1 MTNPTTLVNDIH
13 THIDDLL
20 AKYDTLANDLPRE
33 FISIKLKQ
41 LQYLSY
47 KLRLLEY
54 TQSSTYLPK
63 HPSSPGECFTYKSV
77 PYPNALMIFSVR
89 AVSRKYF
96 PKPKLTPLFRKAL
109 ARKRALYIQSIIG
122 DVPLSSLQ
130 ALDILQDISS
140 NDYHVV
146 YFMHFPVNCTLQ
158 DLQYIASTTK
168 VDIFIPTLK
177 GDKCQT
183 QN

>member
-1 MTNPTTLVNDIH
+1 MISPTTLVNDIH

-41 LQYLSY
+41 LQYLSC

-54 TQSSTYLPK
+54 KQFSTYLPK
-63 HPSSPGECFTYKSV
+63 HSSSPGECFIYESV
-77 PYPNALMIFSVR
+77 SHLNIPMIHSYRFISK
-89 AVSRKYF
+89 KYL

-122 DVPLSSLQ
+122 DVPLSSLE
-130 ALDILQDISS
+130 ALDIFQDILSEDS
-140 NDYHVV
+140 HVV
-146 YFMHFPVNCTLQ
+146 YFMYFPNNCTLQ

>member
-13 THIDDLL
+13 AHIDDLL
-20 AKYDTLANDLPRE
+20 AKYDTLVNDLPKE

-63 HPSSPGECFTYKSV
+63 HPSSPGECFTYKLVS
-77 PYPNALMIFSVR
+77 YPNIPMIFSVR
-89 AVSRKYF
+89 AVSRKYL
-96 PKPKLTPLFRKAL
+96 PKPGLTPLFRKAL
-109 ARKRALYIQSIIG
+109 ARKRALYVQSIIG
-122 DVPLSSLQ
+122 DLPLSSLQ

-140 NDYHVV
+140 NDYHAV
-146 YFMHFPVNCTLQ
+146 YFMHFPVTCTLQ
-158 DLQYIASTTK
+158 DLQYIANTTK

-177 GDKCQT
+177 GDKCQI
-183 QN
+183 

>member
-13 THIDDLL
+13 AHIDDLL
-20 AKYDTLANDLPRE
+20 AKYDTLVNDLPKE

-77 PYPNALMIFSVR
+77 SYHIPMIFSVR

-96 PKPKLTPLFRKAL
+96 PKPGLTPLFRKAL
-109 ARKRALYIQSIIG
+109 ARKRASYVQSIIG
-122 DVPLSSLQ
+122 DLPLSSLQ

-140 NDYHVV
+140 NDYHAV
-146 YFMHFPVNCTLQ
+146 YFMHFPVNCILQ
-158 DLQYIASTTK
+158 DLQYIANTTK

-177 GDKCQT
+177 ETNVRFK
-183 QN
+183 N

>member
-1 MTNPTTLVNDIH
+1 MISPTTLVNDIH

-20 AKYDTLANDLPRE
+20 AKYNTLVSDLPKE

-54 TQSSTYLPK
+54 KQSSTYLSK
-63 HPSSPGECFTYKSV
+63 HSSSPGECFTYKSL
-77 PYPNALMIFSVR
+77 PNHYIPMIFSIR
-89 AVSRKYF
+89 AVSRKYL
-96 PKPKLTPLFRKAL
+96 PKPKLTPLFRKVL
-109 ARKRALYIQSIIG
+109 ARKRALYVQSIIG
-122 DVPLSSLQ
+122 NLPLSSLD
-130 ALDILQDISS
+130 ALDIFQNILSE
-140 NDYHVV
+140 DYHVV
-146 YFMHFPVNCTLQ
+146 YFMHFPNNCTLQ

-177 GDKCQT
+177 GDKCQI
-183 QN
+183 

>member
-13 THIDDLL
+13 AHIDDLL
-20 AKYDTLANDLPRE
+20 AKYDTLVNDLPKE

-77 PYPNALMIFSVR
+77 SYPNIPMIFSVR

-96 PKPKLTPLFRKAL
+96 PKPGLTPLFRKAL
-109 ARKRALYIQSIIG
+109 ARKRALYVQSIIG
-122 DVPLSSLQ
+122 DLPLSSLQ

-140 NDYHVV
+140 NDYHAV

-158 DLQYIASTTK
+158 DLQYIANTTK

-177 GDKCQT
+177 ETNVRFK
-183 QN
+183 N

>member
-20 AKYDTLANDLPRE
+20 AKYNTLVSDLPKE

-54 TQSSTYLPK
+54 KQSSTYLPK
-63 HPSSPGECFTYKSV
+63 HSSSPGECFTYKSL
-77 PYPNALMIFSVR
+77 PNHYIPMIFSIR

-96 PKPKLTPLFRKAL
+96 PKPGLTPLFRKAL
-109 ARKRALYIQSIIG
+109 ARKRALYVQSIIG
-122 DVPLSSLQ
+122 DLPLSSLQ

-140 NDYHVV
+140 NDYHAV
-146 YFMHFPVNCTLQ
+146 YFMHFPSNCTLQ

>member
-63 HPSSPGECFTYKSV
+63 HSSSPGECFMY
-77 PYPNALMIFSVR
+77 NALPLQHIPMIFSVR

-122 DVPLSSLQ
+122 NVPLSSLQ

-140 NDYHVV
+140 NDYHAV
-146 YFMHFPVNCTLQ
+146 YFMHFPNNCTLQ
-158 DLQYIASTTK
+158 DLQYIASITK

>member
-1 MTNPTTLVNDIH
+1 MTNPTILVNDIH
-13 THIDDLL
+13 AHIDDLL
-20 AKYDTLANDLPRE
+20 TKYDTLANDLPKE

-63 HPSSPGECFTYKSV
+63 HPSSPGECFIYKSS
-77 PYPNALMIFSVR
+77 PNTHIPMIYSFR
-89 AVSRKYF
+89 LVSRKYL
-96 PKPKLTPLFRKAL
+96 PKPKLTPIFRKAL
-109 ARKRALYIQSIIG
+109 ARKRALYVQSIIG
-122 DVPLSSLQ
+122 DLPLSSLE
-130 ALDILQDISS
+130 ALDILQDLQSS
-140 NDYHVV
+140 DHHAV

-158 DLQYIASTTK
+158 DLQYIANTTK

-177 GDKCQT
+177 ETNVRFK
-183 QN
+183 N

>member
-1 MTNPTTLVNDIH
+1 MISPTTLVNDIH

-20 AKYDTLANDLPRE
+20 VKYDTLANDLPKE

-41 LQYLSY
+41 LQYLSC

-54 TQSSTYLPK
+54 KQSSTYLPK
-63 HPSSPGECFTYKSV
+63 HSSSPGECFTY
-77 PYPNALMIFSVR
+77 NALSLRHIPTIRSYR
-89 AVSRKYF
+89 NVSRKYL

-109 ARKRALYIQSIIG
+109 ARKRALYVQSIIG
-122 DVPLSSLQ
+122 DVPLSSLE
-130 ALDILQDISS
+130 ALDIFQDILSEDS
-140 NDYHVV
+140 HVV
-146 YFMHFPVNCTLQ
+146 YFMYFPNNCTLQ

>member
-63 HPSSPGECFTYKSV
+63 HSSSPGECFMY
-77 PYPNALMIFSVR
+77 NALPLQHIPMIFSVR

-96 PKPKLTPLFRKAL
+96 PKPKLTSLFRKAL
-109 ARKRALYIQSIIG
+109 ARKRALYVQSIIG
-122 DVPLSSLQ
+122 DLPLSSLQ
-130 ALDILQDISS
+130 ALDILQVISS
-140 NDYHVV
+140 NDYHAV

-158 DLQYIASTTK
+158 DLQYIANTTK

>member
-1 MTNPTTLVNDIH
+1 MISPTTLVNDIH

-54 TQSSTYLPK
+54 KQSSTYLPK
-63 HPSSPGECFTYKSV
+63 HSSSPGECFMY
-77 PYPNALMIFSVR
+77 NALPLQHIRIIYSYR
-89 AVSRKYF
+89 NVSRKYL
-96 PKPKLTPLFRKAL
+96 PKPKLAPLFRKAL
-109 ARKRALYIQSIIG
+109 ARKRALYVQSIIG
-122 DVPLSSLQ
+122 DLPLSSLN
-130 ALDILQDISS
+130 ALDIFQDILSK
-140 NDYHVV
+140 DYHAV
-146 YFMHFPVNCTLQ
+146 YFMHFPNNCTLQ
-158 DLQYIASTTK
+158 DLQYIASTAK

-177 GDKCQT
+177 GDKCQI
-183 QN
+183 

>member
-20 AKYDTLANDLPRE
+20 AKYDTLVNDLPKE

-77 PYPNALMIFSVR
+77 SYPNIPMIFSVR

-96 PKPKLTPLFRKAL
+96 PKPGLTPLFRKAL
-109 ARKRALYIQSIIG
+109 ARKRALYVQSIIG
-122 DVPLSSLQ
+122 DLPLSSLQ

-140 NDYHVV
+140 NDYHAV

-158 DLQYIASTTK
+158 DLQYIASTAK

>member
-20 AKYDTLANDLPRE
+20 AKYNTLVSDLPKE

-54 TQSSTYLPK
+54 KQSSTYLPK
-63 HPSSPGECFTYKSV
+63 HSSSPGECFTYKSL
-77 PYPNALMIFSVR
+77 PNHYIPMIFSIR

-96 PKPKLTPLFRKAL
+96 PKPGLTPLFRKAL
-109 ARKRALYIQSIIG
+109 ARKRALYVQSIIG
-122 DVPLSSLQ
+122 NLPLSSLD
-130 ALDILQDISS
+130 ALDIFQDILSE
-140 NDYHVV
+140 DYHVV
-146 YFMHFPVNCTLQ
+146 YFMHFPNNCTLQ

>member
-1 MTNPTTLVNDIH
+1 MISPTTLVNDIH

-41 LQYLSY
+41 LQYLSC

-54 TQSSTYLPK
+54 KQSFTYLSK
-63 HPSSPGECFTYKSV
+63 HSSSPGECFMY
-77 PYPNALMIFSVR
+77 NALPLHRIPMIRSYR
-89 AVSRKYF
+89 NVSKKYL

-109 ARKRALYIQSIIG
+109 ARKRALYVQSIIG
-122 DVPLSSLQ
+122 DLPLSSLQ

-146 YFMHFPVNCTLQ
+146 YFMYFPNNCTLQ

-177 GDKCQT
+177 EDKCQI
-183 QN
+183 

>member
-20 AKYDTLANDLPRE
+20 AKYNTLVNDLPKE

-41 LQYLSY
+41 LQYLSC

-63 HPSSPGECFTYKSV
+63 HPSSPGECFTYKSL
-77 PYPNALMIFSVR
+77 PNPRIPMIHSYRFI
-89 AVSRKYF
+89 SRKYL

-109 ARKRALYIQSIIG
+109 ARKRALYVQSIIG
-122 DVPLSSLQ
+122 DVPLSSLE
-130 ALDILQDISS
+130 ALDIFQDILSE
-140 NDYHVV
+140 DYHVV
-146 YFMHFPVNCTLQ
+146 YFMHFPNNCTLQ

>member
-13 THIDDLL
+13 AHIDDLL
-20 AKYDTLANDLPRE
+20 AKYNTLVSDLPKE

-54 TQSSTYLPK
+54 KQSSTYLPK

-77 PYPNALMIFSVR
+77 SYPNIPMIFSVR

-96 PKPKLTPLFRKAL
+96 PKPGLTPLFRKAL
-109 ARKRALYIQSIIG
+109 ARKRALYVQSIIG
-122 DVPLSSLQ
+122 DLPLSSLQ

-140 NDYHVV
+140 NDYHAV

-158 DLQYIASTTK
+158 DLQYIANTTK

-177 GDKCQT
+177 ETNVRFK
-183 QN
+183 N